1 MVVKFDA
8 AVEWLHDAA
17 YVAITCGVWHGLC

>member
-1 MVVKFDA
+1 MAVNFDT

-17 YVAITCGVWHGLC
+17 YVAITCGVWHGLY